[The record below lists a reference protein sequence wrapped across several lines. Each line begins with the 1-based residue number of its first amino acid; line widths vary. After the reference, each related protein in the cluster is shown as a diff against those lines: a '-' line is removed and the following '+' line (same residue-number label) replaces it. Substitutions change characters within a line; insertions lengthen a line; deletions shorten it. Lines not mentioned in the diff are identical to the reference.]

1 MTPVEAFIAD
11 QEAPLQELM
20 GYLHLLLLSYPDMTA
35 KISYKIPFYC
45 RKSWVC
51 YLNPLKGG
59 KAVELAFTRAN
70 ELSNEQGLLNFKGRK
85 QVGGITLESIKD
97 IPEEALHELIQ
108 EALLLD
114 EQLPYAAK
122 RGPL

>member
-1 MTPVEAFIAD
+1 
-11 QEAPLQELM
+11 
-20 GYLHLLLLSYPDMTA
+20 LL
-35 KISYKIPFYC
+35 I
-45 RKSWVC
+45 
-51 YLNPLKGG
+51 
-59 KAVELAFTRAN
+59 
-70 ELSNEQGLLNFKGRK
+70 FKGRK